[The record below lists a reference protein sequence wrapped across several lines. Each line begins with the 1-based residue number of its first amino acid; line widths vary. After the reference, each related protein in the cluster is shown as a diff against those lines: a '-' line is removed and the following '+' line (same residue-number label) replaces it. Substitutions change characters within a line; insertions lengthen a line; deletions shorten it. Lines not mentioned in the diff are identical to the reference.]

1 MRLIHDV
8 IESLRGWHDEEVT
21 PLGAALIALLGG
33 ERGSVP
39 ELADRFTQAGLGHV
53 MASWTGVGPKLPIS
67 TQDLRRV
74 LGEERV
80 GGLATLTG
88 LPSDEFLAIFVRV
101 LPNAIHQMTR
111 EHESEAPVR
120 AHRVPRAGGRSNAA

>member
-1 MRLIHDV
+1 MRLIHEV

-21 PLGAALIALLGG
+21 PLGAALIELLGG
-33 ERGSVP
+33 ERGSLP
-39 ELADRFTQAGLGHV
+39 ELADRFTEAGLGPV
-53 MASWTGVGPKLPIS
+53 MASWTGDGPKLPIS

-80 GGLATLTG
+80 GDLATLTG

-101 LPNAIHQMTR
+101 LPNAIHRMTR
-111 EHESEAPVR
+111 EPESEAPVR
-120 AHRVPRAGGRSNAA
+120 SRRVSRAGGRSNAA